1 MSWLEDIQNHRKR
14 QVNQM
19 VKAFGCDEMD
29 LQKAE
34 DDGVDYTVD
43 EPEEEGTSKT
53 SKKKNTGK
61 SNMYKMKMLGLRKF
75 NDQDQKTYIGVE
87 DADNSYITNLD
98 NGDIIISKTDEGYL
112 VSKFPID
119 ENKEGEEK
127 EATGLSEAIDIA
139 LQFKEE
145 LDNEEDNPEQ
155 IMYKETEKAFEDEVN
170 PFEKAAYE
178 AEFGQDIEKAK
189 HQDGDMHPNGKWVW
203 RSFANGGKGDWRVAS
218 PSKRGGGAKTTAA
231 SSDDGKKKNS
241 LDTYLENQ
249 KKMQQIGKKT
259 LPSDAKKIMDALK
272 TNNSKYSDSSKVT
285 VEATPKG
292 NWRLY
297 YDGKDTG
304 VTIKGSVLSEDTIRD
319 LNWEHHDVDN
329 IPAKKDT
336 KVVHDINGAKVTVT
350 KNTDGSYTLEA
361 KGKKIKSDDPSYF
374 VNGTNLKP
382 SVKKALA
389 KEVGIEAKTVQTTK
403 VPSGK
408 KISYDDDIVAVYDD
422 KGKKV
427 YEGMLDYSPYQLDDS
442 KWNATDK
449 NYDLPKGYKMV
460 GK

>member
-29 LQKAE
+29 LQKVE
-34 DDGVDYTVD
+34 DDGVDYTAD

-203 RSFANGGKGDWRVAS
+203 RSSANGGKGDWRVAS
-218 PSKRGGGAKTTAA
+218 PSKRGGTKTNATSAPP
-231 SSDDGKKKNS
+231 KKDETK
-241 LDTYLENQ
+241 
-249 KKMQQIGKKT
+249 

-272 TNNSKYSDSSKVT
+272 TNNSRYSDSSKVT

-304 VTIKGSVLSEDTIRD
+304 VTIKDSVLSEDTIRD

-329 IPAKKDT
+329 KKEKDT
-336 KVVHDINGAKVTVT
+336 KKVVHDINGTKVAVT

-361 KGKKIKSDDPSYF
+361 NGKKVKTDDPSYF
-374 VNGTNLKP
+374 VNGTNLKL
-382 SVKKALA
+382 SVKRSLA
-389 KEVGIEAKTVQTTK
+389 KEAGI
-403 VPSGK
+403 
-408 KISYDDDIVAVYDD
+408 
-422 KGKKV
+422 
-427 YEGMLDYSPYQLDDS
+427 
-442 KWNATDK
+442 
-449 NYDLPKGYKMV
+449 
-460 GK
+460 